1 MVNPT
6 SMQYYSSELD
16 SQDPKVLSLMFQ
28 TGARGAAIT
37 RLPQGD
43 SGKLLFQAAGATQ
56 DQIDDF
62 LDTEDEFLAATLDAA
77 GIGFGVQ
84 GGAVLIKTGGQVKK
98 VLGFKVTGCALAGGS
113 LGEVVAGGEG
123 DMEAGQQMK
132 IEKGYYGN
140 LCLKFD
146 AMNVTGASDYNSCI
160 LIVDVM
166 YIPE

>member
-1 MVNPT
+1 MTNP
-6 SMQYYSSELD
+6 SALQYYSSELD
-16 SQDPKVLSLMFQ
+16 SQDPKVLTLMFQ
-28 TGARGAAIT
+28 TAARGAAVA

-43 SGKLLFQAAGATQ
+43 AGELLFQAGGATQ
-56 DQIDDF
+56 TQIDSF

-113 LGEVVAGGEG
+113 LAVVVAGGEA
-123 DMEAGQQMK
+123 DMAAGQQMK

-140 LCLKFD
+140 LCLKFNS
-146 AMNVTGASDYNSCI
+146 MNVTGGGDYNSCI